1 MMEAQQI
8 REQTIALTPEQKRI
22 ALSCFTS
29 DELVDEL
36 HTRFGE
42 YEGMLLDVK
51 KSIAALDG

>member
-1 MMEAQQI
+1 
-8 REQTIALTPEQKRI
+8 LTPEQKRI

-36 HTRFGE
+36 HTRFRE